1 MRKRNKNNS
10 TLVAALFL
18 LITSPAFL
26 EHVVLYAQQAA
37 PSKAVGTVAGKVR
50 LEGRFSKPAPLKVNK
65 NRHFCGNEVPNESLL
80 VNLKGGLQNAVI
92 MLRGGKSQGKEST
105 LETLIL
111 DNKNCAFAPHVQV
124 APTGSELLLLNSDPI
139 LHDAHAR
146 LGPETLFNV
155 GLPTWRRVKERLKRE
170 GIVKVECDVLHTWQ
184 SAYIVVTSSPYFAVT
199 DEKGEFV
206 IEGVPPGTYQM
217 DVWHEKLGRQSR
229 TIIVSENSTFRLDLV
244 FPSDSKSFVPGKKEG
259 RP

>member
-1 MRKRNKNNS
+1 
-10 TLVAALFL
+10 
-18 LITSPAFL
+18 
-26 EHVVLYAQQAA
+26 
-37 PSKAVGTVAGKVR
+37 
-50 LEGRFSKPAPLKVNK
+50 
-65 NRHFCGNEVPNESLL
+65 
-80 VNLKGGLQNAVI
+80 
-92 MLRGGKSQGKEST
+92 
-105 LETLIL
+105 
-111 DNKNCAFAPHVQV
+111 
-124 APTGSELLLLNSDPI
+124 LLLLNSDPI

-155 GLPTWRRVKERLKRE
+155 GLPTWRRVTERLKRE

-206 IEGVPPGTYQM
+206 IEGVPPGTYQI

-229 TIIVSENSTFRLDLV
+229 MIIVSENSTFRLDLV